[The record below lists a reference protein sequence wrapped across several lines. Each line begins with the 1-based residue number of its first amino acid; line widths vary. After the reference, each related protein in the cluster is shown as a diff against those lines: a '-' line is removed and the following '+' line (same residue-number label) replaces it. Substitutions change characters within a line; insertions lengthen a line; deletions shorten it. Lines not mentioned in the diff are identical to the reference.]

1 MAGREKYKAEY
12 VINVNADPYEAHK
25 AMKAYFEGT
34 FTDIAEVNRRLGGT
48 EEHVIVET
56 FRWEGNTKVIEK
68 EIKTVYTEVEK
79 VKAAFKEAFK
89 VEPGSLSSL
98 RGTVNELKQARD
110 ATVKF
115 DQATRQ
121 LNPKWVE
128 LNNQVKETNVSIA
141 KVSGNIWDFA
151 KAKFPIVG
159 EVLSLG
165 NVFNQFGAIAQ
176 TVTLTVQ
183 QFMAAFEPIIQR
195 QKQVEGFRLALGAFV
210 EDSAQISNAF
220 NQAKITSLEYGA
232 SLTQVEKAYKR
243 LSPAI
248 LASGGSMK
256 DVDNTIAAL
265 SARTVQLGLNSEQ
278 SSRYMEAFAQ
288 VMGKNKLQSEEL
300 NQQFSELDGAL
311 RTQVATWLAV
321 NKGIYDLD
329 DAMKNGEVSATD
341 FREAMVAISQG
352 AMEALRGSIDQVIF
366 RVSTLGEEGGVTV
379 QQLESIKTTLDNI
392 TMESIAEST
401 NGFGEAMQAVGIH
414 WSKLWASMSQG
425 LPYIKDAM
433 TSVFTILGTM
443 IETLAHGVLIAVKLF
458 AIIGEGILW
467 IINNLP
473 GIGPAIAFIVQGFE
487 AMGKTM
493 RVLSD
498 ILNPVDIK
506 LQKIGED
513 QTKVAQDAGQLKA
526 AYEANEISLEQ
537 YVQGMVKLQEVNNK
551 VLEQTKEKFD
561 TEAKKLKEI
570 QEAMNER
577 YKEEQDRIKELIEAE
592 NEKKEAVKAQ
602 YDELKAK
609 AKEAHDEKITQLK
622 DELQA
627 VKDKYAAELEAVN
640 ALTPAQ
646 AEQARLR
653 QQKLLDILAS
663 NEATYEEKVNAQAQ
677 LDTMAQQAKAQEIKN
692 KQKEEEKKINKQI
705 ADENKRYKEEEK
717 KLNEQQ
723 KQALESIASAVKDL
737 KEQLKESENN
747 QKEANKRIDEAVK
760 LNKNLGLT
768 LDQINGKIDSQVA
781 KVEEAK
787 TSYEKA
793 KEQASLLADELK
805 RAADNAA
812 KIKIPAG
819 APNKFAGGPV
829 TGGSKY
835 TVNELG
841 QEGFL
846 SRSGVLSAIN
856 APSWGTWTAP
866 GSGTVIPAD
875 VYASIRAAQASRSA
889 SAGPGIAVRADG
901 SAQIAALLRGFSGGD
916 NIQNNVT
923 VQAVNTTQAASDML
937 VSLTKIR
944 RRRYS

>member
-1 MAGREKYKAEY
+1 MAEKYKGEY
-12 VINVNADPYEAHK
+12 VINVNADIYEAHK
-25 AMKAYFEGT
+25 AIQAYVDGT
-34 FTDIAEVNRRLGGT
+34 FNDLEEINRRLGGT
-48 EEHVIVET
+48 EEHIIVEKI
-56 FRWEGNTKVIEK
+56 RWESDGTKKVET
-68 EIKTVYTEVEK
+68 EIKTILSEVEK
-79 VKAAFKEAFK
+79 LKTSLNQAFK

-115 DQATRQ
+115 DQATGQ

-128 LNNQVKETNVSIA
+128 LNNKVKETNVSIA

-151 KAKFPIVG
+151 KAKLPIVG

-195 QKQVEGFRLALGAFV
+195 QKQVEGFRLALGAFI

-220 NQAKITSLEYGA
+220 NQAKATSLEFGL

-243 LSPAI
+243 LTPTI
-248 LASGGSMK
+248 LASGGTMQ
-256 DVDNTIAAL
+256 DTDAAIEAL
-265 SARTVQLGLNSEQ
+265 GARTVQLGLNSEQ
-278 SSRYMEAFAQ
+278 SSRYVEAFAQ
-288 VMGKNKLQSEEL
+288 VMGKGKLQSEEL

-311 RTQVATWLAV
+311 RSQLATWLAT
-321 NKGIYDLD
+321 NKGIYDLG

-341 FREAMVAISQG
+341 FREAFVAISQG
-352 AMEALRGSIDQVIF
+352 AVNQLSGDMTLLID
-366 RVSTLGEEGGVTV
+366 RVKTLGEEGGVTV
-379 QQLESIKTTLDNI
+379 QQLENIKGTLDTM
-392 TMESIAEST
+392 TMESLAQST
-401 NGFGEAMQAVGIH
+401 SGFGEAMQAVGIH
-414 WSKLWASMSQG
+414 WSKFWASSSQG
-425 LPYIKDAM
+425 LPTLKALFQG
-433 TSVFTILGTM
+433 TLTVLGS
-443 IETLAHGVLIAVKLF
+443 IVETLLHVTGIIFKLL
-458 AIIGEGILW
+458 AYVTEGILW
-467 IINNLP
+467 LLSKFPGVESGFKAIEIISQKMAE
-473 GIGPAIAFIVQGFE
+473 GW
-487 AMGKTM
+487 
-493 RVLSD
+493 R
-498 ILNPVDIK
+498 ILADLINPVSVE
-506 LQKIGED
+506 LQKVGQD
-513 QTKVAQDAGQLKA
+513 QTKVAQDATLLKA
-526 AYEANEISLEQ
+526 AYDANKISLDE
-537 YVQGMVKLQEVNNK
+537 YIQGIVKLQEANDK
-551 VLEQTKEKFD
+551 VVEQTKEKFD

-577 YKEEQDRIKELIEAE
+577 YKEEQDRIKELIEKE

-622 DELQA
+622 DELQK
-627 VKDKYAAELEAVN
+627 VKDKYAAELEAIN

-646 AEQARLR
+646 KEQERLR

-677 LDTMAQQAKAQEIKN
+677 LDTMAQQAKAQEIKK
-692 KQKEEEKKINKQI
+692 KQKEEEKKINKEI

-717 KLNEQQ
+717 KLNEAQ
-723 KQALESIASAVKDL
+723 KEALDSIASAVKDL
-737 KEQLKESENN
+737 KEQLKESQDN

-768 LDQINGKIDSQVA
+768 LDQINGKIDAQVT

-819 APNKFAGGPV
+819 APNRFAGGSV
-829 TGGSKY
+829 SGGSKY

-901 SAQIAALLRGFSGGD
+901 SAQVAALLRGFSGGD